1 MKELL
6 SSLNIGI
13 RNAKRFCYILYII
26 VGIILM
32 LCGVICITIALHKQ
46 QSVPFYLFLFLIS
59 LLGFLAFYRGWIGN
73 KAYKKF
79 PLPKDN
85 KSWVV
90 FRPYPLSFWSYIRR
104 AFFNPKDMGL
114 PVGIIIFY
122 FLFFSIEI
130 VIDLNSAAL

>member
-1 MKELL
+1 
-6 SSLNIGI
+6 
-13 RNAKRFCYILYII
+13 
-26 VGIILM
+26 M
-32 LCGVICITIALHKQ
+32 LCGIIGITIALFKQ
-46 QSVPFYLFLFLIS
+46 QNLPFYLFHILLILFGL
-59 LLGFLAFYRGWIGN
+59 FVFYRGWVGN
-73 KAYKKF
+73 KAHKQL

-90 FRPYPLSFWSYIRR
+90 FRSYPLSFWSYISR

-130 VIDLNSAAL
+130 VIDKKEITDYSTFIIICAVFLIWKAVMG

>member
-1 MKELL
+1 
-6 SSLNIGI
+6 
-13 RNAKRFCYILYII
+13 
-26 VGIILM
+26 M
-32 LCGVICITIALHKQ
+32 LCGIIGITIALFKQ
-46 QSVPFYLFLFLIS
+46 QSVSFYLLLLLVS
-59 LLGFLAFYRGWIGN
+59 LLGFFGVYRGWVGN
-73 KAYKKF
+73 KAYKKL

-130 VIDLNSAAL
+130 VTDKKEITDYSTFIIICTVFLIWKAVLFFFHWKFIF